1 MMKRSSSK
9 RFGLALVSLVL
20 SLALA
25 EAAASYLFPY
35 FQPWT
40 VAPDLRDRTICG
52 VIVAFD
58 ERTGWWQK
66 PNLNCVM
73 PHEGDAIVLRTNSAG
88 LRADYDYGNKAL
100 GVMRIG
106 VFGDSFTAADQV
118 TAEETYAS
126 IIEQSVPQ
134 AEVLNFGLGAGGPGQ
149 SLLGLRHKAAGFDL
163 DAVIIAP
170 LVENIVRTQM
180 AERDGRQKP
189 YFTLVDGQLQAH
201 NYPLKFRPPP
211 PESTLQRVGG
221 FAQRR
226 WRLNDSALWQLTLA
240 AMRPVSLSVG
250 LYNPYDAYYNGP
262 AGELLERIL
271 VAFREEAPDAHLIFA
286 PLPTYH
292 YIEYDLA
299 PDYEPVFR
307 RAAQATGGT
316 YVHLLSAFKRLTSE
330 QRRATRF
337 RFDQHYTALAHRVV
351 GEALAPHVF
360 ALQTETARQPRN

>member
-1 MMKRSSSK
+1 
-9 RFGLALVSLVL
+9 
-20 SLALA
+20 
-25 EAAASYLFPY
+25 
-35 FQPWT
+35 
-40 VAPDLRDRTICG
+40 
-52 VIVAFD
+52 
-58 ERTGWWQK
+58 
-66 PNLNCVM
+66 
-73 PHEGDAIVLRTNSAG
+73 
-88 LRADYDYGNKAL
+88 
-100 GVMRIG
+100 
-106 VFGDSFTAADQV
+106 
-118 TAEETYAS
+118 
-126 IIEQSVPQ
+126 
-134 AEVLNFGLGAGGPGQ
+134 
-149 SLLGLRHKAAGFDL
+149 
-163 DAVIIAP
+163 
-170 LVENIVRTQM
+170 
-180 AERDGRQKP
+180 
-189 YFTLVDGQLQAH
+189 
-201 NYPLKFRPPP
+201 
-211 PESTLQRVGG
+211 
-221 FAQRR
+221 
-226 WRLNDSALWQLTLA
+226 
-240 AMRPVSLSVG
+240 MRPVSLSVG

>member
-1 MMKRSSSK
+1 MKRSSSK
-9 RFGLALVSLVL
+9 RFGIALVSLVL

-25 EAAASYLFPY
+25 EAAAGYLFPY

-40 VAPDLRDRTICG
+40 VAPDLRDRAICG
-52 VIVAFD
+52 VIMAFD
-58 ERTGWWQK
+58 EHTGWWQK

-88 LRADYDYGNKAL
+88 LRADRDYGDKAP

-118 TAEETYAS
+118 NAEETYAS
-126 IIEQSVPQ
+126 IIERSVPNV
-134 AEVLNFGLGAGGPGQ
+134 EVLNFGLGAGGPDQ
-149 SLLGLRHKAAGFDL
+149 SLLALRHKAAGLDL
-163 DAVIIAP
+163 DTVIIAP

-189 YFTLVDGQLQAH
+189 YFTLVDGQLQAR
-201 NYPLKFRPPP
+201 NYPLTFRALP
-211 PESTLQRVGG
+211 PESAWRR
-221 FAQRR
+221 AEDRERRR
-226 WRLNDSALWQLTLA
+226 WGLYDSALWQLTLA
-240 AMRPVSLSVG
+240 AMRPVSLSLG
-250 LYNPYDAYYNGP
+250 LYNPYAAYYNGP

-271 VAFREEAPDAHLIFA
+271 VAFREEAKEAHLIFA

-316 YVHLLSAFKRLTSE
+316 YVHLLPAFKRLTSE

-351 GEALAPHVF
+351 AEALVPHVL
-360 ALQTETARQPRN
+360 ALRAETARQSSF